1 MLCYFTFPPFYSVF
15 TLIIYCA
22 CVLHISAWDR
32 NSVPLVFLH
41 SLRHIY
47 KLPFYYYMVTQWNVS
62 LLSLWCNS
70 SLPPHH
76 IRIRSDHFQLH
87 PSTSDYSRLPITR
100 TFKGDRKKFELSG
113 VRVIESSKK
122 IAASKVKNSFYCT
135 VNVLSHFIAEMLS
148 ENWKMLSDY
157 KSQRIT

>member
-15 TLIIYCA
+15 TLILYCA
-22 CVLHISAWDR
+22 CVLHISAQDR

-47 KLPFYYYMVTQWNVS
+47 KLPFSNYMVTHGMSPFFLYDVIS
-62 LLSLWCNS
+62 HY
-70 SLPPHH
+70 HH
-76 IRIRSDHFQLH
+76 ITSEYVPTTSNYTRA
-87 PSTSDYSRLPITR
+87 PSDYSRLPIAR
-100 TFKGDRKKFELSG
+100 TLKGKSKK
-113 VRVIESSKK
+113 VRVIESSNK

-148 ENWKMLSDY
+148 EN
-157 KSQRIT
+157 